1 MHKRKSSD
9 NGPEYQ
15 HKSFAKKFL
24 DLNLAA
30 KFSFMFSG
38 ILLAVMVFTALVL
51 YNSGLRYVREEQNAR
66 GMQSLEYVR
75 TLIEKDQLYL
85 DGLTEYYISSAE
97 AQELVNLSNQGLPV
111 PKDMTQEL
119 LKSARFKMY
128 LLSVVFYNIDGRP
141 IDFVSIDNSY
151 GPLPQ
156 VGQEHER
163 PFERL
168 MSSYRSAEW
177 EYIPQYSDVF
187 MSMDHSSKLV
197 LWKKIEDYNTQ
208 RTIGVVAVS
217 LDVRKLLGSNYDN
230 SSSRALLLSK
240 NREIALN
247 LTGLDLTDEL
257 VSTLCSSAQDSAG
270 IYNIELGGES
280 CNIYYQSC
288 TGTPFISCVIERDS
302 VSFWSETSIIR
313 SALLIICLFLMAML
327 LLVMLFVN
335 MLTRPLKKL
344 SESMELFSKGDYSA
358 TADFKYADDI
368 GQLGRVFNTMVEENR
383 RLVDLNYVLKLR
395 EKEAELSILQMQIN
409 PHFLYNMLHTAYWSA
424 LKNHDEQTAE
434 IVYDM
439 GQFFRLSL
447 NRGGETASVRSCL
460 DLLRCYLELQRRRF
474 GSRLQWQIEAD
485 PEVYDALIP
494 RLILQPIVENCLMHG
509 MDSVDRG
516 FFVHIEARMS
526 EDGERLNFLVEDN
539 GAGFPEELL
548 ACWPDRL
555 EEYFRAERP
564 DTSGGQR
571 FAMRNIY
578 ERLQIRYHERCE
590 FSIRNREGGGAT
602 VYLSLPNDYREV

>member
-1 MHKRKSSD
+1 MQNERREHPPGRLFRRFFD
-9 NGPEYQ
+9 
-15 HKSFAKKFL
+15 L
-24 DLNLAA
+24 DLAT
-30 KFSFMFSG
+30 KFSLMFSCM
-38 ILLAVMVFTALVL
+38 ILAVLFLTALVMSR
-51 YNSGLRYVREEQNAR
+51 SGLRYVMEEQDAR
-66 GMQSLEYVR
+66 CLLSLDYVR
-75 TLIEKDQLYL
+75 ILIEKDQSYV

-97 AQELVNLSNQGLPV
+97 AQELVNLSNAGQSV
-111 PKDMTQEL
+111 PSERMQEL
-119 LKSARFKMY
+119 LISARFKMY
-128 LLSVVFYNIDGRP
+128 LLSVVFYNLDGEP
-141 IDFVSIDNSY
+141 IGYVAIDNSY

-156 VGQEHER
+156 GGQGGTR

-168 MSSYRSAEW
+168 MSSYSSMEW
-177 EYIPQYSDVF
+177 EYIPAYSDVF
-187 MSMDHSSKLV
+187 MQMDHSPKLV
-197 LWKKIEDYNTQ
+197 LWKKLEDYNTQ
-208 RTIGVVAVS
+208 RTIGAVAVS
-217 LDVRKLLGSNYDN
+217 VDVRKLLGADPDVNPAQN
-230 SSSRALLLSK
+230 TVLLSQGG
-240 NREIALN
+240 EVALN
-247 LTGLDLTDEL
+247 RTGLEL
-257 VSTLCSSAQDSAG
+257 PEELIARICAEAADTPGVYPL
-270 IYNIELGGES
+270 ELGGERY
-280 CNIYYQSC
+280 NIYSQVC
-288 TGTPFISCVIERDS
+288 EGTPFISCVIEPDS
-302 VSFWSETSIIR
+302 ASFWSQTSIIR
-313 SALLIICLFLMAML
+313 SAFLLICLFLIAML
-327 LLVMLFVN
+327 PLTRVFVG
-335 MLTRPLKKL
+335 MLTQPLAKL
-344 SESMELFSKGDYSA
+344 SESMVRFSKGDYGA
-358 TADFKYADDI
+358 KADFRYKDDI
-368 GQLGRVFNTMVEENR
+368 GRLGQVFNNMVEENR
-383 RLVDLNYVLKLR
+383 RLVELNYVLKLR
-395 EKEAELSILQMQIN
+395 EKEAELSMLQMQMD

>member
-1 MHKRKSSD
+1 M
-9 NGPEYQ
+9 
-15 HKSFAKKFL
+15 
-24 DLNLAA
+24 
-30 KFSFMFSG
+30 
-38 ILLAVMVFTALVL
+38 
-51 YNSGLRYVREEQNAR
+51 
-66 GMQSLEYVR
+66 
-75 TLIEKDQLYL
+75 
-85 DGLTEYYISSAE
+85 
-97 AQELVNLSNQGLPV
+97 
-111 PKDMTQEL
+111 
-119 LKSARFKMY
+119 
-128 LLSVVFYNIDGRP
+128 
-141 IDFVSIDNSY
+141 
-151 GPLPQ
+151 
-156 VGQEHER
+156 
-163 PFERL
+163 
-168 MSSYRSAEW
+168 
-177 EYIPQYSDVF
+177 
-187 MSMDHSSKLV
+187 
-197 LWKKIEDYNTQ
+197 
-208 RTIGVVAVS
+208 
-217 LDVRKLLGSNYDN
+217 
-230 SSSRALLLSK
+230 
-240 NREIALN
+240 
-247 LTGLDLTDEL
+247 
-257 VSTLCSSAQDSAG
+257 
-270 IYNIELGGES
+270 
-280 CNIYYQSC
+280 
-288 TGTPFISCVIERDS
+288 
-302 VSFWSETSIIR
+302 
-313 SALLIICLFLMAML
+313 
-327 LLVMLFVN
+327 
-335 MLTRPLKKL
+335 
-344 SESMELFSKGDYSA
+344 
-358 TADFKYADDI
+358 
-368 GQLGRVFNTMVEENR
+368 
-383 RLVDLNYVLKLR
+383 
-395 EKEAELSILQMQIN
+395 LQMQMD

>member
-1 MHKRKSSD
+1 MQNERREHPPGRFFRRFFD
-9 NGPEYQ
+9 
-15 HKSFAKKFL
+15 L
-24 DLNLAA
+24 DLAT
-30 KFSFMFSG
+30 KFSLMFSCM
-38 ILLAVMVFTALVL
+38 ILAVLFLTALVMSR
-51 YNSGLRYVREEQNAR
+51 SGLRYVMEEQDAR
-66 GMQSLEYVR
+66 CLLSLDYVR
-75 TLIEKDQLYL
+75 ILIEKDQSYV

-97 AQELVNLSNQGLPV
+97 AQELVNLSNAGQSV
-111 PKDMTQEL
+111 PSERMQEL
-119 LKSARFKMY
+119 LISARFKMY
-128 LLSVVFYNIDGRP
+128 LLSVVFYN
-141 IDFVSIDNSY
+141 
-151 GPLPQ
+151 
-156 VGQEHER
+156 
-163 PFERL
+163 
-168 MSSYRSAEW
+168 
-177 EYIPQYSDVF
+177 
-187 MSMDHSSKLV
+187 
-197 LWKKIEDYNTQ
+197 
-208 RTIGVVAVS
+208 
-217 LDVRKLLGSNYDN
+217 
-230 SSSRALLLSK
+230 
-240 NREIALN
+240 
-247 LTGLDLTDEL
+247 
-257 VSTLCSSAQDSAG
+257 
-270 IYNIELGGES
+270 LGGERY
-280 CNIYYQSC
+280 NIYSQVC
-288 TGTPFISCVIERDS
+288 EGTPFISCVIEPDS
-302 VSFWSETSIIR
+302 ASFWSQTSIIR
-313 SALLIICLFLMAML
+313 SAFLLICLFLIAML
-327 LLVMLFVN
+327 PLTRVFVG
-335 MLTRPLKKL
+335 MLTQPLAKL
-344 SESMELFSKGDYSA
+344 SESMVRFSKGDYGA
-358 TADFKYADDI
+358 KADFRYKDDI
-368 GQLGRVFNTMVEENR
+368 GRLGQVFNNMVEENR
-383 RLVDLNYVLKLR
+383 RLVELNYVLKLR
-395 EKEAELSILQMQIN
+395 EKEAELSMLQMQMD

-509 MDSVDRG
+509 MDSVDKG

-590 FSIRNREGGGAT
+590 FSIRNREGGGTT

>member
-1 MHKRKSSD
+1 MQNERREHPPGRFFRRFFD
-9 NGPEYQ
+9 
-15 HKSFAKKFL
+15 L
-24 DLNLAA
+24 DLAT
-30 KFSFMFSG
+30 KFSLMFSCM
-38 ILLAVMVFTALVL
+38 ILAVLFLTALVMSR
-51 YNSGLRYVREEQNAR
+51 SGLRYVMEEQDAR
-66 GMQSLEYVR
+66 CLLSLDYVR
-75 TLIEKDQLYL
+75 ILIEKDQSYV

-97 AQELVNLSNQGLPV
+97 AQELVNLSNAGQSV
-111 PKDMTQEL
+111 PSERMQEL
-119 LKSARFKMY
+119 LISALFKMY
-128 LLSVVFYNIDGRP
+128 LLSVVFYN
-141 IDFVSIDNSY
+141 
-151 GPLPQ
+151 
-156 VGQEHER
+156 
-163 PFERL
+163 
-168 MSSYRSAEW
+168 
-177 EYIPQYSDVF
+177 
-187 MSMDHSSKLV
+187 
-197 LWKKIEDYNTQ
+197 
-208 RTIGVVAVS
+208 
-217 LDVRKLLGSNYDN
+217 
-230 SSSRALLLSK
+230 
-240 NREIALN
+240 
-247 LTGLDLTDEL
+247 
-257 VSTLCSSAQDSAG
+257 
-270 IYNIELGGES
+270 LGGERY
-280 CNIYYQSC
+280 NIYSQVC
-288 TGTPFISCVIERDS
+288 EGTPFISCVIEPDS
-302 VSFWSETSIIR
+302 ASFWSQTSIIR
-313 SALLIICLFLMAML
+313 SAFLLICLFLIAML
-327 LLVMLFVN
+327 PLTRVFVG
-335 MLTRPLKKL
+335 MLTQPLAKL
-344 SESMELFSKGDYSA
+344 SESMVRFSKGDYGA
-358 TADFKYADDI
+358 KADFRYKDDI
-368 GQLGRVFNTMVEENR
+368 GRLGQVFNNMVEENR
-383 RLVDLNYVLKLR
+383 RLVELNYVLKLR
-395 EKEAELSILQMQIN
+395 EKEAELSMLQMQMD